1 MCLST
6 PYKYTKRWSW
16 RDSNPRPHEETIR
29 FLHAYLGLYFRATAR
44 PKPPTVTLSPKSH
57 PDIGACL
64 NYSRFTC
71 AADSRRFGTTSLERR
86 LVPSPGDGIK
96 LVIYYTSIKQRER
109 NCFRQLICWPLIFRS
124 KQPTLRVLTYH
135 FYPLSNPVN
144 PIKRPLHEQTT
155 KRNGLQR

>member
-1 MCLST
+1 MSLIL
-6 PYKYTKRWSW
+6 WSW
-16 RDSNPRPHEETIR
+16 RDSNPRPNGETVC
-29 FLHAYLGLYFRATAR
+29 FLHAYLGLHFRATAR
-44 PKPPTVTLSPKSH
+44 PKPPTATLSPESH

-96 LVIYYTSIKQRER
+96 LKIYYTSIKQRER
-109 NCFRQLICWPLIFRS
+109 NCFRQLIWWPLIFRS

-144 PIKRPLHEQTT
+144 PIMVPSGINHE

>member
-1 MCLST
+1 MSLIL
-6 PYKYTKRWSW
+6 WSW
-16 RDSNPRPHEETIR
+16 RESNPRPNEETIR
-29 FLHAYLGLYFRATAR
+29 FLHAYLGFDFRATAR
-44 PKPPTVTLSPKSH
+44 PKPPTATLSPESH

-96 LVIYYTSIKQRER
+96 LVIYCASIKQRER
-109 NCFRQLICWPLIFRS
+109 NCFRQLIWWPLIFRS

-144 PIKRPLHEQTT
+144 PIMVPSGINHE

>member
-1 MCLST
+1 MSLIL
-6 PYKYTKRWSW
+6 WSW
-16 RDSNPRPHEETIR
+16 RESNPRPNEETIR
-29 FLHAYLGLYFRATAR
+29 FLHAYLGFDFRATAR
-44 PKPPTVTLSPKSH
+44 PKPPTATLSPESH

-96 LVIYYTSIKQRER
+96 LKIYYTSIKQRER
-109 NCFRQLICWPLIFRS
+109 NCFRQLIWWPLIFRS

-135 FYPLSNPVN
+135 FYPLTNPVN
-144 PIKRPLHEQTT
+144 PIIVPSGINHE